1 MHFIKMIAAAF
12 AALML
17 SSGAQGAV
25 LLSSSGSPDNAVTD
39 YSAAGLVSFN
49 LDLKNFTGTT
59 LNFVL
64 EEEDL
69 LGPLHLSA
77 MVLNLRGLPFPHF
90 NFSLQGIGF
99 AGAGSVTPAFGVL
112 GSVTHDSG
120 KAAIRFVQAE
130 PAEFHFGNPL
140 GLQGQTDWVL
150 DTAGLRA
157 GDRFTIVAEV
167 PEPSTM
173 ALLLPMLCMAGVM
186 AARRRK
192 KD

>member
-1 MHFIKMIAAAF
+1 MQLIKMITAAF

-17 SSGAQGAV
+17 AGGAQGAV
-25 LLSSSGSPDNAVTD
+25 LLSSSGSPANLATD
-39 YSAAGLVSFN
+39 YSAPGLVSFN
-49 LDLKNFTGTT
+49 LDLKNFNATR

-69 LGPLHLSA
+69 LGPLNLSA
-77 MVLNLRGLPFPHF
+77 MVLNLRGLPFPQF
-90 NFSLQGIGF
+90 NFTLQGIVF
-99 AGAGSVTPAFGVL
+99 AGAGSVTPAFGTL
-112 GSVTHDSG
+112 GTVSHDANSVRILFD
-120 KAAIRFVQAE
+120 QAE

-157 GDRFTIVAEV
+157 GDTFAIVAQV
-167 PEPSTM
+167 PEPSTV
-173 ALLLPMLCMAGVM
+173 ALLLPMLCMAGAM
-186 AARRRK
+186 AARRRR